1 MKRTTTTGLSCRH
14 ISRVIRSP
22 RCGVS
27 GICSLPEN
35 FSRRCGPGMPVCP
48 CFEDK
53 RNRQGILD
61 SSGVPFADENGIL
74 DPGFILW
81 QHEETGRVASIPSGK
96 TPGRRWHK
104 MTGATE

>member
-35 FSRRCGPGMPVCP
+35 FSRRCGPGMPLCP
-48 CFEDK
+48 LFDDRRE
-53 RNRQGILD
+53 REIPFSD
-61 SSGVPFADENGIL
+61 S
-74 DPGFILW
+74 
-81 QHEETGRVASIPSGK
+81 GRLLEVES
-96 TPGRRWHK
+96 
-104 MTGATE
+104 

>member
-1 MKRTTTTGLSCRH
+1 MKQATTTTGLSCRH

-61 SSGVPFADENGIL
+61 
-74 DPGFILW
+74 PGFILW
-81 QHEETGRVASIPSGK
+81 QHEETRRVASIPSGK